1 MTITSRRHAL
11 FGQQLE
17 LLQLISDR
25 GPKWVTVR
33 APNGS
38 RRNVRRALT
47 DFAQPLADS
56 KSPPLISGRLL
67 LRVVDY
73 AEALSRRFE
82 EENRNAE
89 DDIAGSISNPAAAL
103 AASFQA
109 DPATARR
116 TDSACITPNTPSAR
130 RR

>member
-1 MTITSRRHAL
+1 M
-11 FGQQLE
+11 
-17 LLQLISDR
+17 
-25 GPKWVTVR
+25 TVR

-38 RRNVRRALT
+38 RRNIRRALT
-47 DFAQPLADS
+47 DLAQPLADS

-73 AEALSRRFE
+73 AEALSRRLE

-103 AASFQA
+103 AASFRA
-109 DPATARR
+109 DPATAGR
-116 TDSACITPNTPSAR
+116 TDRACITPISPSAR